1 VVIFLLKH
9 VTLLFR
15 SKVFLALLVFVGINL
30 CAIVLSDTPSSALS
44 SFSSFC
50 ANISVAMAT
59 ALILL
64 KGKVEL
70 TTLKKI
76 ILVVT
81 LVSVLWGLLQI
92 IAYRFTGVVLA
103 LSPGQIVQIKIGFGP
118 AFRTEANTF
127 GKYMVFPFLLFL
139 PDFIEHR
146 TKKYIT
152 LIFLVFVVGIL
163 MNFTRSA
170 IYGMFF
176 VVPFIFF
183 WYARSRKL
191 SLLTQKSMKLTAAIA
206 LLLALM
212 LGGFLNM
219 SEYGLYKIEN
229 FFNQEEVFEGGSSG
243 FRLQMMKLVVDD
255 ALRNTSKMIIGN
267 GWGQT
272 HVYYNGL
279 DIQAG
284 GGDIVNVLGF
294 SGLFG
299 VFSYLFYMLIT
310 FISVRKSALTSF
322 DDEKRKF
329 AEGLMF
335 ALVGVFFTSQFSGYL
350 ISPEYWLIIGLGIYL
365 SVQDESFKPREQ
377 SGAW

>member
-1 VVIFLLKH
+1 
-9 VTLLFR
+9 
-15 SKVFLALLVFVGINL
+15 LALLAFVGVNL
-30 CAIVLSDTPSSALS
+30 CSIVLSETPSSALS

-50 ANISVAMAT
+50 ANILVAMAT

-70 TTLKKI
+70 ASLKKI

-81 LVSVLWGLLQI
+81 LVSVLWGILQI
-92 IAYRFTGVVLA
+92 IAYRFTGIVLA
-103 LSPGQIVQIKIGFGP
+103 LSPEQIAQIEIGFGP

-146 TKKYIT
+146 TKKYIA
-152 LIFLVFVVGIL
+152 LIFIIFVLGIL

-170 IYGMFF
+170 IYGMLF
-176 VVPFIFF
+176 VLPFIFL
-183 WYARSRKL
+183 WYARSGKL
-191 SLLTQKSMKLTAAIA
+191 SLLTQKSIKLTAAIA

-212 LGGFLNM
+212 LGGFLNL

-229 FFNQEEVFEGGSSG
+229 FFNQEEVLEGGSSG

-272 HVYYNGL
+272 HYYYNDN

-284 GGDIVNVLGF
+284 GGDIINVLGF

-310 FISVRKSALTSF
+310 FIFVRKSALTSF

-365 SVQDESFKPREQ
+365 SVHDEKFKPREQ